1 MEKTYLKAED
11 WKNKGEFVPVFDK
24 EIFVVDTKEHHKCL
38 VILHGYPTSSYDYH
52 KILPELS
59 KHYRIIIHDLIGFGY
74 SSKPDNYYFSISD
87 QVDYALELWRILGL
101 QNITILGHD
110 YGTEIAQE
118 IIAREQ
124 SLLLPFSIEKIIL
137 SNGNMPINHLNY
149 IESDRTLK
157 QNLSKLLITM
167 LSSFGYYKKIIKDS
181 FSDESKIS
189 DEEIN
194 EMWQQLSF
202 DNGRELMHFVENH
215 IQERKIFWNRWISS
229 IEETKI
235 PLQLIVCA
243 EDKYSNTHL
252 KELCSKKIANT
263 KVHEIED
270 CGHYP
275 MLENPDKWI
284 NCIIEN

>member
-1 MEKTYLKAED
+1 
-11 WKNKGEFVPVFDK
+11 
-24 EIFVVDTKEHHKCL
+24 
-38 VILHGYPTSSYDYH
+38 
-52 KILPELS
+52 
-59 KHYRIIIHDLIGFGY
+59 
-74 SSKPDNYYFSISD
+74 
-87 QVDYALELWRILGL
+87 
-101 QNITILGHD
+101 
-110 YGTEIAQE
+110 
-118 IIAREQ
+118 
-124 SLLLPFSIEKIIL
+124 
-137 SNGNMPINHLNY
+137 
-149 IESDRTLK
+149 
-157 QNLSKLLITM
+157 M